1 MLFLFFFR
9 VNQALLFDGEDD
21 HVTLPSIH
29 SLGLTDRYINR
40 ALPFNLERFAIF
52 HPHFFHLVTNVF
64 SMHLLC
70 LAALL

>member
-1 MLFLFFFR
+1 M
-9 VNQALLFDGEDD
+9 FDGEDD

-40 ALPFNLERFAIF
+40 VLPFNLERFAIF
-52 HPHFFHLVTNVF
+52 HRHLFHLGTNVF
-64 SMHLLC
+64 SMILLR